1 MVGQYAPN
9 KNQPSG
15 RYYQMIGESELTLSL
30 IRLIDE
36 TFLNCLYYGSQHV

>member
-15 RYYQMIGESELTLSL
+15 RYNQMIGESELTLSL